1 VNARPQAADLRQAL
15 IAETLDEVAH
25 LHDTVQALAPKLQ
38 TMADPIVETI
48 TEALTRAKKEV
59 SEHAREQT
67 TYVEQTMLRDR
78 ETFVT
83 EQKAALQALDT
94 SLRKRDAG
102 IVKIM
107 ADILQKARADFA
119 GELTQAID
127 KNAAH
132 RRKKEKNRAALA
144 GLALGLVVGVAG
156 TMGTLIILLRLGIV
170 GVVGGGQ

>member
-1 VNARPQAADLRQAL
+1 MNARPQAADLRQAL

-83 EQKAALQALDT
+83 EQPACRVSPREFRRVRPAPPGLWQWRQPLLCRGRPAVAATLHTAERH
-94 SLRKRDAG
+94 S
-102 IVKIM
+102 
-107 ADILQKARADFA
+107 
-119 GELTQAID
+119 
-127 KNAAH
+127 AH
-132 RRKKEKNRAALA
+132 K
-144 GLALGLVVGVAG
+144 
-156 TMGTLIILLRLGIV
+156 
-170 GVVGGGQ
+170 

>member
-1 VNARPQAADLRQAL
+1 MNARPQAADLRQAL

-127 KNAAH
+127 KNASH

-170 GVVGGGQ
+170 GVVGG

>member
-1 VNARPQAADLRQAL
+1 MNARPQAADLREAL

-83 EQKAALQALDT
+83 EQKAALQALNT
-94 SLRKRDAG
+94 SLRKRDEG

-107 ADILQKARADFA
+107 ADILEKARTDFA

-132 RRKKEKNRAALA
+132 RRKKEKCYWRRDC
-144 GLALGLVVGVAG
+144 VQESPV
-156 TMGTLIILLRLGIV
+156 
-170 GVVGGGQ
+170 

>member
-1 VNARPQAADLRQAL
+1 MNARPQAADLRQAL

-107 ADILQKARADFA
+107 ADIVEKSRATFA
-119 GELTQAID
+119 DELTQAID
-127 KNAAH
+127 KNASH

-170 GVVGGGQ
+170 GVVGG

>member
-1 VNARPQAADLRQAL
+1 MNARPQAADLRQAL

-78 ETFVT
+78 EKFVT

-107 ADILQKARADFA
+107 ADILEKARADFA

-132 RRKKEKNRAALA
+132 RRKKEKNRAALG
-144 GLALGLVVGVAG
+144 GLALGLVVGIMG
-156 TMGTLIILLRLGIV
+156 TMATLIILLRLGIV
-170 GVVGGGQ
+170 GVVAAGQ